1 MTLRKKTIA
10 VLILAIVMLML
21 VVYSIMSLLLLNSMR
36 NLEEQHM
43 HENVERFV
51 DALASERTELE
62 RTVGD
67 WAAWDETYAF
77 IEDKNDAFI
86 IENLDVSTL
95 VQLNLN
101 LMIFVNA
108 QHEIA
113 FARAADLKSEQAIA
127 VPQVVFDYVESD
139 DTLLNHRKNCQ
150 STSGIVMIDSLPY
163 LIAAHPIVTS
173 YCEGPQRGTLLMA
186 RQLNQTVINDLNE
199 QTHLHTTI
207 LDEREID
214 LLTDTQRAGNLLSAD
229 TPIVVQALSDY
240 AIVGYTM
247 LQDMHGQPILMA
259 RVSDQRDFYLQGKMA
274 LYSLM
279 IALVIT
285 GIVFG
290 ILIMFFLEKVVLR
303 RLALLSTSVNAI
315 GTSGNIS
322 RRVTVQG
329 SDELSSL
336 ACNMNRMLETL
347 EQAQHSRQQS
357 EARYRAVVEQ
367 AAEGIFLLNAKTNQ
381 VIESNPAFQQLLGY
395 TAEELTRLDVTDI
408 VAHSA
413 RSVHQHIHQVV
424 YYKQRFRGE
433 RQYRHRDGSPIDV
446 EVSSVLISQSEQPI
460 ICAVVRDVTERK
472 QHERE
477 LQAVATVASALRD
490 VPTRCR
496 MIEVIVDQTIS
507 LLQVED
513 VAIVMMVPG
522 GKGMVV
528 ELARGHWESLS
539 GRRFQQAEMVE
550 TSTAGFVPLLLVP
563 PAIAGT
569 PLIANGRTIGVLC
582 VYRQSRLTD
591 TELRILTAISDIA
604 ATAIHRASLY
614 EQTEYHLRELTA
626 LHSIDIAVSA
636 TLDLSSMLH
645 IFLDQII
652 AHLPVDGVTL
662 LLYRRH
668 LQTLTYAA
676 GRGEDGIALHTLSYR
691 LGEGQAGRAAM
702 ERQIVGLQRSD
713 DGTWHTEP
721 DYALYSRLSK
731 PFPSTYAVP
740 LIARGEVKG
749 VLQMFHRDRLTTD
762 PEWPSFLE
770 ALAAHAAIA
779 IDNVQLLQDLQRS
792 RDDLTIAY
800 DATLEGWA
808 RALDLRDRETEG
820 HSQRV
825 TAMTVCLAH
834 AMGISEAEIVHVR
847 RGALLHDIGKIGIPD
862 AILLKPGPLTDEE
875 RAVMCQHPYYAYTM
889 LAPIAYLRPA
899 LDIPYCHHE
908 KWDGSGYPRGL
919 KGEEIPLA
927 ARIFA
932 VVDVWD
938 ALRSDRPYRN
948 AWPEEK
954 VVSYIEDQAGH
965 HFDPQVVDVF
975 LRLYRENKHQNGCQE
990 ITKYSTRRYA

>member
-1 MTLRKKTIA
+1 
-10 VLILAIVMLML
+10 
-21 VVYSIMSLLLLNSMR
+21 
-36 NLEEQHM
+36 
-43 HENVERFV
+43 
-51 DALASERTELE
+51 
-62 RTVGD
+62 
-67 WAAWDETYAF
+67 
-77 IEDKNDAFI
+77 
-86 IENLDVSTL
+86 
-95 VQLNLN
+95 
-101 LMIFVNA
+101 
-108 QHEIA
+108 
-113 FARAADLKSEQAIA
+113 
-127 VPQVVFDYVESD
+127 
-139 DTLLNHRKNCQ
+139 
-150 STSGIVMIDSLPY
+150 
-163 LIAAHPIVTS
+163 
-173 YCEGPQRGTLLMA
+173 
-186 RQLNQTVINDLNE
+186 
-199 QTHLHTTI
+199 
-207 LDEREID
+207 
-214 LLTDTQRAGNLLSAD
+214 
-229 TPIVVQALSDY
+229 
-240 AIVGYTM
+240 
-247 LQDMHGQPILMA
+247 
-259 RVSDQRDFYLQGKMA
+259 
-274 LYSLM
+274 
-279 IALVIT
+279 
-285 GIVFG
+285 
-290 ILIMFFLEKVVLR
+290 
-303 RLALLSTSVNAI
+303 
-315 GTSGNIS
+315 
-322 RRVTVQG
+322 
-329 SDELSSL
+329 
-336 ACNMNRMLETL
+336 
-347 EQAQHSRQQS
+347 
-357 EARYRAVVEQ
+357 
-367 AAEGIFLLNAKTNQ
+367 
-381 VIESNPAFQQLLGY
+381 
-395 TAEELTRLDVTDI
+395 
-408 VAHSA
+408 
-413 RSVHQHIHQVV
+413 
-424 YYKQRFRGE
+424 
-433 RQYRHRDGSPIDV
+433 
-446 EVSSVLISQSEQPI
+446 
-460 ICAVVRDVTERK
+460 
-472 QHERE
+472 
-477 LQAVATVASALRD
+477 
-490 VPTRCR
+490 
-496 MIEVIVDQTIS
+496 
-507 LLQVED
+507 
-513 VAIVMMVPG
+513 
-522 GKGMVV
+522 
-528 ELARGHWESLS
+528 
-539 GRRFQQAEMVE
+539 
-550 TSTAGFVPLLLVP
+550 
-563 PAIAGT
+563 
-569 PLIANGRTIGVLC
+569 
-582 VYRQSRLTD
+582 
-591 TELRILTAISDIA
+591 
-604 ATAIHRASLY
+604 
-614 EQTEYHLRELTA
+614 
-626 LHSIDIAVSA
+626 
-636 TLDLSSMLH
+636 
-645 IFLDQII
+645 
-652 AHLPVDGVTL
+652 VDGVTL

-676 GRGEDGIALHTLSYR
+676 GRGEDGIALQNISYR